1 MVRLTGSCPRVTSYQ
16 RSRHLLAGLPSPQ
29 RNALPS
35 AREPGTS
42 ASRSWRRARVMTGR
56 PCQPRP
62 APGSLSLLLAKQA
75 PQARAPGRG
84 WLGSLWFQPRG
95 TKLLGALGDVSV
107 AVGLASRVE
116 TLAMGPPGGQPEPA
130 WLGGPPTWAPGAAVL
145 LSPAVRAP
153 VSTGLRPTGVTKKL
167 YSKRR
172 ISISAISGTNTQAL
186 YSKEVKLIN

>member
-1 MVRLTGSCPRVTSYQ
+1 M
-16 RSRHLLAGLPSPQ
+16 
-29 RNALPS
+29 
-35 AREPGTS
+35 
-42 ASRSWRRARVMTGR
+42 MTGR

-62 APGSLSLLLAKQA
+62 APGSLFLLLAKQA

-116 TLAMGPPGGQPEPA
+116 TLAMGLPGGQPEPA

-153 VSTGLRPTGVTKKL
+153 VSTGLRPLRQLSSWPVAALGPTSGPHPEPLPQLAASPPTLPRSQQVC
-167 YSKRR
+167 
-172 ISISAISGTNTQAL
+172 SALSGQRCCFSST
-186 YSKEVKLIN
+186 SS